1 VTSRRMTCDAAV
13 VRVTGGAELASP
25 GVVPPEVARP
35 DAAPSDVALAVG
47 DPPRLDLGRRTRTV
61 SPALRR
67 ALELRDRGCRFPG
80 CSCRFTDAHHI
91 VHWADGGRTDLRNL
105 VLLCR
110 RHHRA
115 VHEGGMRVCLDR
127 EGRVVFFDRRGRA
140 VFDALRRGMP
150 RGGLPRGGGPVRE
163 ASPGSESSGSE
174 SPGVDRVMTP
184 PALPSPRM
192 GGRGVAVASSPWPGP
207 IVRWRHDRDIPWAI
221 EARAREAL
229 DSG

>member
-1 VTSRRMTCDAAV
+1 
-13 VRVTGGAELASP
+13 
-25 GVVPPEVARP
+25 
-35 DAAPSDVALAVG
+35 
-47 DPPRLDLGRRTRTV
+47 RTRTV

-67 ALELRDRGCRFPG
+67 ALELRDRGCRFPDHSPAASG
-80 CSCRFTDAHHI
+80 ARACRFTDAHHI
-91 VHWADGGRTDLRNL
+91 VHWADGGRTDLQNL

-140 VFDALRRGMP
+140 VFDAPRRGMP
-150 RGGLPRGGGPVRE
+150 RRGMPRREMAPRKVPPRGLPRRERLRNGGPVT
-163 ASPGSESSGSE
+163 SGS
-174 SPGVDRVMTP
+174 PTL
-184 PALPSPRM
+184 PASLPSPM
-192 GGRGVAVASSPWPGP
+192 KTASSSPWPGP
-207 IVRWRHDRDIPWAI
+207 IVHWRHDRDIPWAI

>member
-1 VTSRRMTCDAAV
+1 
-13 VRVTGGAELASP
+13 
-25 GVVPPEVARP
+25 
-35 DAAPSDVALAVG
+35 
-47 DPPRLDLGRRTRTV
+47 GRRTRTV

-80 CSCRFTDAHHI
+80 CACRFTDAHHI
-91 VHWADGGRTDLRNL
+91 VHWADGGRTDLQNL

-140 VFDALRRGMP
+140 VFDAPRRGMP
-150 RGGLPRGGGPVRE
+150 PSEMPPRKVPPRGLPRRERLRNGGPVT
-163 ASPGSESSGSE
+163 SGS
-174 SPGVDRVMTP
+174 PTL
-184 PALPSPRM
+184 PASLPSPM
-192 GGRGVAVASSPWPGP
+192 KTASSSPWPGP
-207 IVRWRHDRDIPWAI
+207 ITHWRHDRDIPWAI

>member
-1 VTSRRMTCDAAV
+1 
-13 VRVTGGAELASP
+13 
-25 GVVPPEVARP
+25 
-35 DAAPSDVALAVG
+35 
-47 DPPRLDLGRRTRTV
+47 GRRTRTV

-91 VHWADGGRTDLRNL
+91 VHWADGGRTDLKNL

-127 EGRVVFFDRRGRA
+127 DGRVAFFTPRGRA
-140 VFDALRRGMP
+140 VSDAPRRG
-150 RGGLPRGGGPVRE
+150 LPPT
-163 ASPGSESSGSE
+163 SE
-174 SPGVDRVMTP
+174 PDVPTPLP
-184 PALPSPRM
+184 PAPPS
-192 GGRGVAVASSPWPGP
+192 ASSWPGP
-207 IVRWRHDRDIPWAI
+207 IVRWRYDRDIPWEI
-221 EARAREAL
+221 EARAWEALDSEAL